1 MSELTAAD
9 MDGGW
14 KQVIEDY
21 LEEFFR
27 YFFPLVHASIDFGR
41 GYQYLDKEL
50 AKIMVGNELGDREV
64 DKLLQVH
71 WNDGGSEWVL
81 IHVEV
86 QATRNVDFAQRMCVY
101 NCRIWERYNKSVVS
115 LALLVDDDPR
125 FRPNGFLPGEGWLSV
140 GLYVPGRQAS
150 GPQETNRSWWWIRVR
165 LHLASL
171 IQLRKLQAGGDM
183 ERRYGFKLAIV
194 RELYHR
200 GYDRD
205 DVLKLLRFM
214 DYLLKLPPDLSIQFG
229 CTVETIEEELQMP
242 YVTSWEQHAQSGGDS
257 GRCCRVVTAGPAG
270 PFWRNTSHV
279 ARENR
284 AVPGRGCASRSPR
297 AGPDGRIARGTAIQ
311 NTRVT
316 ISPGRS
322 RVDGEVRRWRRNL
335 TQFLGYPF
343 WQLWRSRPEMYNA
356 TRVAGS

>member
-1 MSELTAAD
+1 MNEPTAAD

-50 AKIMVGNELGDREV
+50 AKVMVGNELGDREV
-64 DKLLQVH
+64 DKLIQVH
-71 WNDGGSEWVL
+71 WKDGGSEWVL

-86 QATRNVDFAQRMCVY
+86 QATRDVDFAQRMCVY
-101 NCRIWERYNKSVVS
+101 NCRIWERYNESVVS

-125 FRPNGFLPGEGWLSV
+125 FRPNRFCREKAGCQLDFTFPVVKLLDHKSE
-140 GLYVPGRQAS
+140 
-150 GPQETNRSWWWIRVR
+150 QELVVDPSPFA
-165 LHLASL
+165 LASL

-183 ERRYGFKLAIV
+183 ERRYGFKLALV

-229 CTVETIEEELQMP
+229 CAVETMEEELHMP
-242 YVTSWEQHAQSGGDS
+242 YVTSWEQHARQEGLQEGSSGGS
-257 GRCCRVVTAGPAG
+257 
-270 PFWRNTSHV
+270 
-279 ARENR
+279 
-284 AVPGRGCASRSPR
+284 
-297 AGPDGRIARGTAIQ
+297 
-311 NTRVT
+311 TR
-316 ISPGRS
+316 
-322 RVDGEVRRWRRNL
+322 RVDRRG
-335 TQFLGYPF
+335 FGKVSSSCY
-343 WQLWRSRPEMYNA
+343 
-356 TRVAGS
+356 